1 MAKELVSKEVAVS
14 EPDWF
19 AVQLR
24 RLELVAALLAK
35 HESATP
41 TLSALM
47 RELARALNSD
57 MNSVH
62 VLNGSGQYVVGCVS
76 AGLPDEFASAV
87 ANEMLP
93 ANAGSIVVVED
104 TRRNPKWASLLSLT
118 EGAGVRAAWSVPIV
132 APSGQVIGSFG
143 TYYGEPRWP
152 EIRDVETARVYAA
165 CAAIA
170 IENQHLIEKFEETQA
185 ELKSI
190 IEQMPEGVFIARAP
204 DGAPLLMNRVGSK
217 LLGNPPGG
225 ITVRDYPRYVTLEH
239 PDGTVV
245 PTDERPVSRALR
257 GQSARN
263 SEYRSIT
270 PDGKSRDLLI
280 NYAPLH
286 ATGGAIFGAIVVFRD
301 VSDQK
306 RAEEAVRRSEER
318 YRTLVEQAS
327 VGIFITDRDG
337 KYLDANTTGCAIL
350 GYSRDELL
358 AKSLPDIVYAN
369 DAAGWRE
376 AFAKVVQGEPA
387 LLEMR
392 LNQKSGGLLRVE
404 VSAKLMPESRVLVIT
419 RDITDR
425 KRAEEELQR
434 QETLLRGVAAATSAL
449 LTVPDQD
456 AGLNEALATLGPA
469 CGAHRAYICE
479 TRRDVESKSPIYLS
493 RYHWV
498 SRDQNRSGVESS
510 RFALLPSRFESPWF
524 DTLSAGG
531 SVNGLVADFLGDEA
545 SDSNAT
551 GALSVL
557 LSPIFIGSE
566 LWGFIGFEDWHLERR
581 WSENEESI
589 LGAAAG
595 TIGAAIERTR
605 AAGALRDSEERFS
618 KAFNANPNPTSITS
632 LGTGRFI
639 AVNDGFTRL
648 FGYSREEAVGR
659 TTIDLGM
666 WTNQEER
673 EQIIQL
679 LRTQAAIR
687 DLEVTFVTKSGDP
700 RLFLLSAE
708 VILLGGEQCILSV
721 TTDITRRK
729 RAEEELRASEKRFSI
744 AFNESPL
751 PMSILTLKGGRYIDV
766 NDAFVNVVGCSSRE
780 EIIGRTSIE
789 LGVWT
794 DPQEHRKV
802 VKALFETGYVRDME
816 VQFNVKRGG
825 VCIGL
830 FSAELID
837 LGGEKCVLTTTN
849 DITERKEREEE
860 LLAVRRE
867 WQTTFDAMTDN
878 VILVGPDDRLIRANR
893 AFYLKA
899 GLIPE
904 DCIGKPVRDLLHR
917 PGSRLADGAS
927 CPVCELR
934 RKGERAA
941 LEVPAGV
948 VTSFPMFAS
957 IDPIVDASGRIV
969 GVVQVVRDL
978 SDLYRAREEAERERT
993 SLIATIEQMAEGLIV
1008 CNERSEVIHANRH
1021 AQEIFG
1027 FTLAEMRADRDASL
1041 PRARYFDAEGRPC
1054 GVGQLPIQ
1062 VALAQQVVVD
1072 SYRLWYDRPGGRRL
1086 LLSVTASPF
1095 FSEQGRLA
1103 GAVALVRDVTEQ
1115 QREHERSQQADKL
1128 RALGQLAS
1136 GVAHNFNNALAS
1148 VIGYTQLGLRKV
1160 NDTEVEKYLSVIEQS
1175 AKDAARMVERIQNF
1189 SRRGSRAED
1198 FVMLPVAELVRD
1210 AVEITRPRWC
1220 YDAEALGIKYDVGV
1234 ALEGVEDLA
1243 VRGEPSELREVFVN
1257 IIFNALDS
1265 MPNGGSLSITAS
1277 ADDSAININFADTG
1291 AGMTPEIKRR
1301 VFEPFFTTKGVAG
1314 LGMGMSESYRIIERH
1329 EGRIDIESHLNH
1341 GSTITVVLPVGAPI
1355 EPKPV
1360 PAESPAVYPT
1370 ARVLVVDDEEPVR
1383 KVLAALLQE
1392 MGHEVTAASSAEE
1405 GIAIFE
1411 TRAFDI
1417 VFTDLAMPKVDGV
1430 SAALDMKAR
1439 RPEVKIV
1446 VISGYGVERAY
1457 DRAGDTN
1464 VIDAALRKPFSFA
1477 ELQEVM
1483 QQLMGSVGPAA
1494 T

>member
-1 MAKELVSKEVAVS
+1 MANKTVSEEPVS

-19 AVQLR
+19 AIQLR

-35 HESATP
+35 HESATS
-41 TLSALM
+41 TLDALM
-47 RELARALNSD
+47 QELARALNSD
-57 MNSVH
+57 LNSVH
-62 VLNGSGQYVVGCVS
+62 VLNGSGQYSAGCVS
-76 AGLPDEFASAV
+76 AGLSDDFSRAV

-93 ANAGSIVVVED
+93 AAAGSVVVVDD
-104 TRRNPKWASLLSLT
+104 TRRHPRWTGLLSLT
-118 EGAGVRAAWSVPIV
+118 EAAGVRAAWSVPIV
-132 APSGQVIGSFG
+132 SPSGQVIGSFS
-143 TYYGEPRWP
+143 TYYRQPRLP
-152 EIRDVETARVYAA
+152 DVREIETARIYAA

-170 IENQHLIEKFEETQA
+170 IQNQHLSDQFEESRT
-185 ELKSI
+185 ELRSI

-204 DGAPLLMNRVGSK
+204 DGAPLLMNRVGNK

-225 ITVRDYPRYVTLEH
+225 ITVKDYPRYVTLEYS
-239 PDGTVV
+239 DGTIV
-245 PTDERPVSRALR
+245 PTGERPVSRALR

-263 SEYRSIT
+263 SEFTSRT
-270 PDGKSRDLLI
+270 PDGKSRNLLI

-286 ATGGAIFGAIVVFRD
+286 GSGGVIFGAIVVFRD
-301 VSDQK
+301 ISDQK

-327 VGIFITDRDG
+327 VGIFITDLDTR
-337 KYLDANTTGCAIL
+337 YLEANTTGCAIL
-350 GYSRDELL
+350 GYTREELL
-358 AKSLPDIVYAN
+358 AKSLPEIVYES
-369 DAAGWRE
+369 DAGIFGE
-376 AFAKVVQGEPA
+376 AFQKVVQGDPA
-387 LLEMR
+387 LLELR
-392 LNQKSGGLLRVE
+392 LKRQCGSLVRAE

-425 KRAEEELQR
+425 KRTEEELQR
-434 QETLLRGVAAATSAL
+434 QETLLRGVTAATSAL

-456 AGLNEALATLGPA
+456 AGLIEALAKLGQA
-469 CGAHRAYICE
+469 CGAHRAYIFE
-479 TRRDVESKSPIYLS
+479 ARNEAESVNPIFLPRYQWVGDNQIVGTDSP
-493 RYHWV
+493 RP
-498 SRDQNRSGVESS
+498 
-510 RFALLPSRFESPWF
+510 ALLPTRFEQSRLYGA
-524 DTLSAGG
+524 LSGG
-531 SVNGLVADFLGDEA
+531 VSVNGLVADLCPGEKVDREI
-545 SDSNAT
+545 T
-551 GALSVL
+551 YALSVL
-557 LSPIFIGSE
+557 FTPIFIGSDF
-566 LWGFIGFEDWHLERR
+566 WGFIGFEDWQLERH

-589 LGAAAG
+589 LRAAAV
-595 TIGAAIERTR
+595 TIGAAIERRR
-605 AAGALRDSEERFS
+605 AAAALRDSEERFS

-632 LGTGRFI
+632 LDTGHFI
-639 AVNDGFTRL
+639 AVNNGFTRV
-648 FGYSREEAVGR
+648 FGYSREEAIGR
-659 TTIDLGM
+659 TTVDLRM
-666 WTNQEER
+666 WTSVEQR
-673 EQIIQL
+673 DQIIQL
-679 LRTQAAIR
+679 LRAHEEIR
-687 DLEVTFVTKSGDP
+687 DLEVTFVTKSGEP

-708 VILLGGEQCILSV
+708 IIVLGDQQCILSV

-729 RAEEELRASEKRFSI
+729 RAEEELRESEKRFSI

-766 NDAFVNVVGCSSRE
+766 NDAFVNVVGCPRE

-789 LGVWT
+789 LGVWAN
-794 DPQEHRKV
+794 PEEHRTV
-802 VKALFETGYVRDME
+802 VKALFETGFVRDME
-816 VQFNVKRGG
+816 VRFNVTGGG
-825 VCIGL
+825 VCVGL

-837 LGGEKCVLTTTN
+837 LGGDKCVLTTTN

-893 AFYLKA
+893 AFYQKT
-899 GLIPE
+899 GLLPDE
-904 DCIGKPVRDLLHR
+904 CIGTPIRDLLHR
-917 PGSRLADGAS
+917 PGSRLPDGKA

-934 RKGERAA
+934 CRGERAA
-941 LEVPAGV
+941 LEFPAGV

-957 IDPIVDASGRIV
+957 IDPIVDASGKLV

-1027 FTLAEMRADRDASL
+1027 FNLEQMRSDRDASL
-1041 PRARYFDAEGRPC
+1041 PRARFFDSDGRLC
-1054 GVGQLPIQ
+1054 EVGELPIQ
-1062 VALAQQVVVD
+1062 VALARQVVVD
-1072 SYRLWYDRPGGRRL
+1072 SHRLWYDRPDGRRL

-1095 FSEQGRLA
+1095 LSEHGRLA

-1148 VIGYTQLGLRKV
+1148 VIGYTQLGQRKV
-1160 NDTEVEKYLSVIEQS
+1160 RDIEVQTYLSVIEQS

-1198 FVMLPVAELVRD
+1198 FVALPVAEVVRD

-1220 YDAEALGIKYDVGV
+1220 YDAGALGIKYEV
-1234 ALEGVEDLA
+1234 ALALEEVEDLA

-1257 IIFNALDS
+1257 IIFNALDA
-1265 MPNGGSLSITAS
+1265 MPNGGALRITAS
-1277 ADDSAININFADTG
+1277 GDGSTVTIAFADNG

-1329 EGRIDIESHLNH
+1329 EGRIDIESQLHH
-1341 GSTITVVLPVGAPI
+1341 GSTFTVVLPVGAPAD
-1355 EPKPV
+1355 PSPV
-1360 PAESPAVYPT
+1360 VTELPATYPA
-1370 ARVLVVDDEEPVR
+1370 ARVLVVDDEEAVR
-1383 KVLAALLQE
+1383 KVLAAMLQE
-1392 MGHEVTAASSAEE
+1392 MGHEVTQASSAEE

-1411 TRAFDI
+1411 TRPFDI

-1430 SAALDMKAR
+1430 AAAIAMKSR
-1439 RPEVKIV
+1439 RPEVKVV

-1464 VIDAALRKPFSFA
+1464 VIDSALRKPFSFA
-1477 ELQEVM
+1477 ELQDVLQE
-1483 QQLMGSVGPAA
+1483 LMKTGRTAA